1 MKEMV
6 KLTVV
11 TLSPSRKVMVMPNT
25 YKKTEKDP
33 DYFLYLWDQR
43 KEGAGKT
50 RHRKR
55 FITGGGLKCG
65 KN

>member
-6 KLTVV
+6 KLTGV
-11 TLSPSRKVMVMPNT
+11 TLSASRKVMVMPNKRPRKIPIISFT
-25 YKKTEKDP
+25 
-33 DYFLYLWDQR
+33 WDQR

-55 FITGGGLKCG
+55 LITGGG
-65 KN
+65 

>member
-6 KLTVV
+6 KLTGV
-11 TLSPSRKVMVMPNT
+11 TLSPGRKVMVMPNT

-33 DYFLYLWDQR
+33 DYFFYWGQR
-43 KEGAGKT
+43 KEGAVKT
-50 RHRKR
+50 RQGKR